1 MENYQ
6 LGSADGVSL
15 AFIIVWFIGDLA
27 NFFGAVWAGLV
38 PTVIA
43 LAVYFIIADAVL
55 LTQCLYY
62 KRVNARQN
70 LTADLTQSDADNP
83 EQPLLGRRPSDIGL
97 PGSRRR
103 SSVSIKRRDSSL
115 PTPVLSTI
123 PEEESYVRPW
133 VKNAICVVAVCAI
146 GTAGWAIA
154 WKAHLW
160 VATPED
166 SGADDMGKNVGA
178 EILGYLSALLYL
190 GYDALSNVS
199 TIQRRCSKCE
209 TVLGSLRL

>member
-1 MENYQ
+1 M
-6 LGSADGVSL
+6 GSADGVSL

-27 NFFGAVWAGLV
+27 NFFGAIWAGLV

-62 KRVNARQN
+62 KHVNARRN
-70 LTADLTQSDADNP
+70 LTTDPTRRDTDNP
-83 EQPLLGRRPSDIGL
+83 EQPLLGRRSSSVGL

-103 SSVSIKRRDSSL
+103 SSVSIKRRDSSIGI
-115 PTPVLSTI
+115 PVLTTI
-123 PEEESYVRPW
+123 PEEGGYVRPW
-133 VKNAICVVAVCAI
+133 VKNTLCVVAVCAI

-160 VATPED
+160 VPTPED
-166 SGADDMGKNVGA
+166 SGADDSSSNVGA
-178 EILGYLSALLYL
+178 EILGYLSAVLYL
-190 GYDALSNVS
+190 GYVALSKTS
-199 TIQRRCSKCE
+199 T
-209 TVLGSLRL
+209 V